1 MVLSPFTKVLIILLS
16 LFSIFLC
23 GAVVTYVGNV
33 NNYKVLSEEL
43 KSLNQSLVA
52 ENTSLQRRF
61 NEKMA
66 LMKELEAKLNEKIQL
81 LEDQKSKLDVELRNS
96 RRISLEYQGRVN
108 SWAGVLTSFEQ
119 TIANLEQSLKLTQQQ
134 LSKAHSEGIKDRKE
148 LNEITASLYERIVQ
162 MQALEADRRRLLEAK
177 TSLEEQISQLLGP
190 DAVPVA
196 VEPVTPQKGL
206 ARPVTPIPGG
216 VDLKGLITEVGKSL
230 VSVSLGSDDGVK
242 KNMVFRVFRG
252 DEFIC
257 NIVVTD
263 VDTNKA
269 AGVLELVQQPPR
281 IGDIVSTKL

>member
-1 MVLSPFTKVLIILLS
+1 MVLSPFTKILIILMS

-33 NNYKVLSEEL
+33 NNYKALSEEL

-81 LEDQKSKLDVELRNS
+81 LEDEKSKLNVDLRNC
-96 RRISLEYQGRVN
+96 RRTSLEYQGRVN

-134 LSKAHSEGIKDRKE
+134 LSKAHAEGIKDRKE

-162 MQALEADRRRLLEAK
+162 MQALEADRRRLLETK
-177 TSLEEQISQLLGP
+177 TGLEEQISQLLGP
-190 DAVPVA
+190 DTVPVS
-196 VEPVTPQKGL
+196 VEPVTQRKGL
-206 ARPVTPIPGG
+206 VRPAAIPGG
-216 VDLKGLITEVGKSL
+216 VDLKGLITEVGASL
-230 VSVSLGSDDGVK
+230 VSISIGSDDGVK
-242 KNMVFRVFRG
+242 KNMVFQVFRG

-257 NIVVTD
+257 NIVITD
-263 VDTNKA
+263 VDTDKA

-281 IGDIVSTKL
+281 MGDTVGTRL

>member
-1 MVLSPFTKVLIILLS
+1 LSLFTKILIILMS

-33 NNYKVLSEEL
+33 NNYKALSEEL

-81 LEDQKSKLDVELRNS
+81 LEDEKSKLNVDLRNC
-96 RRISLEYQGRVN
+96 RRTSLEYQGRVN

-134 LSKAHSEGIKDRKE
+134 LSKAHAEGIKDRKE

-177 TSLEEQISQLLGP
+177 TGLEEQISHLLGP
-190 DAVPVA
+190 DIVPVS
-196 VEPVTPQKGL
+196 VEPVTRRKGL
-206 ARPVTPIPGG
+206 VRPAAAIPGG
-216 VDLKGLITEVGKSL
+216 VDLKGLITEVGASL
-230 VSVSLGSDDGVK
+230 VSISIGSDDGVK
-242 KNMVFRVFRG
+242 KNMVFQVFRG

-257 NIVVTD
+257 NIVITD
-263 VDTNKA
+263 VDTDKA

-281 IGDIVSTKL
+281 IGDTVSTRL

>member
-1 MVLSPFTKVLIILLS
+1 MSPFTKVLIILLS

-177 TSLEEQISQLLGP
+177 LSLEEQINRLSGP
-190 DAVPVA
+190 DAEA
-196 VEPVTPQKGL
+196 VSFELVTPQRGL
-206 ARPVTPIPGG
+206 ARPAATVSGR
-216 VDLKGLITEVGKSL
+216 VALQGLITEVSKSL
-230 VSVSLGSDDGVK
+230 VSISLGSEDGMK
-242 KNMVFRVFRG
+242 KNMVLQVFRG

-257 NIVVTD
+257 NLVVTN
-263 VDTNKA
+263 VDINKS
-269 AGVLELVQQPPR
+269 AGVLELVQQNP
-281 IGDIVSTKL
+281 IVGDYVTTRL

>member
-1 MVLSPFTKVLIILLS
+1 MSPFTKILIILMS

-33 NNYKVLSEEL
+33 NNYKALSEEL

-81 LEDQKSKLDVELRNS
+81 LEDEKSKLNVDLRNC
-96 RRISLEYQGRVN
+96 RRTSLEYQGRVN

-134 LSKAHSEGIKDRKE
+134 LSKAHAEGIKDRKE

-162 MQALEADRRRLLEAK
+162 MQALEADRRRLLETK
-177 TSLEEQISQLLGP
+177 TSLEEQVSQLLGP
-190 DAVPVA
+190 DTVPVS
-196 VEPVTPQKGL
+196 VEPVTRRKGL
-206 ARPVTPIPGG
+206 VQPAAAIPGG
-216 VDLKGLITEVGKSL
+216 VDLKGLITEVGASL
-230 VSVSLGSDDGVK
+230 VSISIGSDDGVK
-242 KNMVFRVFRG
+242 KNMVFQVFRG

-257 NIVVTD
+257 NIVITD
-263 VDTNKA
+263 VDTDKA

-281 IGDIVSTKL
+281 IGDTVGTRL